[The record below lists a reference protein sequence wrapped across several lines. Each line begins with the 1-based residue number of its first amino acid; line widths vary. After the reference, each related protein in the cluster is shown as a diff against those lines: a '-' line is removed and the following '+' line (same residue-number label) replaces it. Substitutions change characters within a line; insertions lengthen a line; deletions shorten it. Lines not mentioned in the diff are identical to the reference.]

1 MLRKVVVRAP
11 ATVANIGSGFD
22 CMGFAL
28 AWHNLVTVEQDESG
42 AVSVKTTGEGAAQIP
57 AGESNLTVRAARA
70 VLGDVGLRVECVN
83 AVPYGRGMGSSAAAI
98 VAGLVA
104 GTALAEKEGLELLPL
119 ATEMEGHADNVA
131 PCLLGGVT
139 IVTGGR
145 AQRLDPPETVRPIV
159 CAAPKAMST
168 EAARKALPDTVPFS
182 EAVASVGRAASLAAA
197 IATGAADAL
206 LEATDDTLHQP
217 ARFALMPE
225 SAALV
230 RALRAEG
237 IAAFLSGAGPSV
249 AALVPWGRTQWAQ
262 NTARHHAEAGW
273 QVKVIAFDPDG
284 ATVLGRE

>member
-1 MLRKVVVRAP
+1 
-11 ATVANIGSGFD
+11 VANIGSGFD

-28 AWHNLVTVEQDESG
+28 AWHNLVTLELDESG
-42 AVSVKTTGEGAAQIP
+42 AVGVKVTGEGAQQIP
-57 AGESNLTVRAARA
+57 ADESNLTVRGARG
-70 VLGDVGLRVECVN
+70 VLGEAGLRVECMN
-83 AVPYGRGMGSSAAAI
+83 AVPYGRGLGSSAAAI
-98 VAGLVA
+98 VAGLIA
-104 GTALAEKEGLELLPL
+104 GAALAEKDDLELLSI

-159 CAAPKAMST
+159 CAAPRSMST
-168 EAARKALPDTVPFS
+168 KAARKALPDTVPFS

-217 ARFALMPE
+217 ARFELMPE

-249 AALVPWGRTQWAQ
+249 AALVPSGRTQWAQ
-262 NTARHHAEAGW
+262 NVARHHAKAGW
-273 QVKVIAFDPDG
+273 QVKVMAFDPDG
-284 ATVLGRE
+284 AAVLTRE